1 MSHTALLQNVTLFSP
16 GHPLHNRSV
25 EIVIKD
31 GVISALGEGLGLAA
45 SELIDGQGAYVS
57 MGWMD
62 PFGVC
67 PDPGE
72 PWKET
77 LLSYSEAAQKG
88 GFTQVA
94 ALCGSNPKPDNESV
108 IAQVNGIGKG
118 LPAEILPLGYSSVG
132 GEGKEMAEMY
142 EMHLSGALAFT
153 DGITG
158 SASLGLRT
166 KLMQYAHSLGLNYI
180 HFPFQ
185 KALAPDGKIHEGLVN
200 ASLGFKGIP
209 SVSETVEL
217 LADIEL
223 AKYLKSPLR
232 VMGVSS
238 AESVDVIRRAKADGV
253 EIYAAVPVLN
263 LMYTD
268 EVMLD
273 FDENLKVL
281 PPLRAE
287 SDRKALL
294 LGLLDGTLTA
304 VMSNHHPEDIENK
317 KLEFDYAAWGAAT
330 LMQTFSLMCEAF
342 QYERPELWVPLLF
355 QGNRQFMGVAVDAMG
370 EGSEAN
376 LTLFTLDGEYCLMDE
391 RNPSKAYNVPRKAD
405 VLKGRVLGTIRKGCY
420 MKNHD

>member
-1 MSHTALLQNVTLFSP
+1 MTHTTLLQNVTLFSP
-16 GHPLHNRSV
+16 DHPLHNRNV
-25 EIVIKD
+25 EILIQD

-45 SELIDGQGAYVS
+45 SELLDGEGAFVS
-57 MGWMD
+57 LGWMD

-77 LLSYSEAAQKG
+77 LQSYSDAAQKG
-88 GFTQVA
+88 GFTHVA

-108 IAQVNGIGKG
+108 IAQVKGLGKS
-118 LPAEILPLGYSSVG
+118 LPAEILPLGFCSVG
-132 GEGKEMAEMY
+132 GEGNEMAEMY

-153 DGITG
+153 DGITA
-158 SASLGLRT
+158 SASLGLRI
-166 KLMQYAHSLGLNYI
+166 KFMQYAHSLGLNYI
-180 HFPFQ
+180 HFPYQ
-185 KALAPDGKIHEGLVN
+185 KALAPDGKVHEGLVN

-223 AKYLKSPLR
+223 AKYLKAPLR

-238 AESVDVIRRAKADGV
+238 ADSVEIVRKAKAEGV
-253 EIYAAVPVLN
+253 EIFAAVPVLN
-263 LMYTD
+263 LLYTD
-268 EVMLD
+268 EAMTD

-287 SDRKALL
+287 SDRKSLI

-304 VMSNHHPEDIENK
+304 VMSNHHPEEIENK
-317 KLEFDYAAWGAAT
+317 KLEFDYAAWGAST
-330 LMQTFSLMCEAF
+330 LMQTFSLMCKAF
-342 QYERPELWVPLLF
+342 QYERPELWIPLLF
-355 QGNRQFMGVAVDAMG
+355 QGNRQFMGVAVELMG
-370 EGSEAN
+370 EGIEAN
-376 LTLFTLDGEYCLMDE
+376 LTLFTLEGDYCLMNE
-391 RNPSKAYNVPRKAD
+391 RNPSKAYNVPRKED
-405 VLKGRVLGTIRKGCY
+405 VLKGRVLGTIRKGCF

>member
-1 MSHTALLQNVTLFSP
+1 MTHTTLLQNVTLFSP
-16 GHPLHNRSV
+16 DHPLHNRNV
-25 EIVIKD
+25 EILIQD

-45 SELIDGQGAYVS
+45 SELLDGEGAFVS
-57 MGWMD
+57 LGWMD

-77 LLSYSEAAQKG
+77 LQSYSDAAQKG
-88 GFTQVA
+88 GFTHVA
-94 ALCGSNPKPDNESV
+94 ALCGSNPKPENESV
-108 IAQVNGIGKG
+108 IAQVKGLGKS
-118 LPAEILPLGYSSVG
+118 LPAEILPLGFSSVG
-132 GEGKEMAEMY
+132 SEGNEMAEMY

-153 DGITG
+153 DGITA
-158 SASLGLRT
+158 SASLGLRI

-180 HFPFQ
+180 HFPYQ
-185 KALAPDGKIHEGLVN
+185 KALAPDGKVHEGLVN

-223 AKYLKSPLR
+223 AKYLKVPLR

-238 AESVDVIRRAKADGV
+238 ADSVEIVRKAKAEGV
-253 EIYAAVPVLN
+253 EIFAAVPVLN
-263 LMYTD
+263 LLYTD
-268 EVMLD
+268 EAMTD

-287 SDRKALL
+287 SDRKSLI

-317 KLEFDYAAWGAAT
+317 KLEFDYAAWGAST
-330 LMQTFSLMCEAF
+330 LMQTFSLMCKAF
-342 QYERPELWVPLLF
+342 QYERPELWIPLLF
-355 QGNRQFMGVAVDAMG
+355 QGNRQFMGVAVELMG
-370 EGSEAN
+370 EGIEAN
-376 LTLFTLDGEYCLMDE
+376 LTLFTLEGDYCLMNE
-391 RNPSKAYNVPRKAD
+391 RNPSKAYNVPRKED
-405 VLKGRVLGTIRKGCY
+405 VLKGRVLGTIRKGCF

>member
-1 MSHTALLQNVTLFSP
+1 MTHTTLLQNVTLFSP
-16 GHPLHNRSV
+16 DHPLHNRNV
-25 EIVIKD
+25 EILIQD

-45 SELIDGQGAYVS
+45 SELLDGEGAFVS
-57 MGWMD
+57 LGWMD

-77 LLSYSEAAQKG
+77 LQSYSDAAQKG
-88 GFTQVA
+88 GFTHVA

-108 IAQVNGIGKG
+108 IAQVKGLGKS
-118 LPAEILPLGYSSVG
+118 LPAEILPLGFSSVG
-132 GEGKEMAEMY
+132 GEGNEMAEMY

-153 DGITG
+153 DGITA
-158 SASLGLRT
+158 SASLGLRI

-180 HFPFQ
+180 HFPYQ
-185 KALAPDGKIHEGLVN
+185 KALAPDGKVHEGLVN

-209 SVSETVEL
+209 SVCETVEL

-223 AKYLKSPLR
+223 AKYLKAPLR
-232 VMGVSS
+232 VMGISS
-238 AESVDVIRRAKADGV
+238 ADSVEIVRKAKAEGV
-253 EIYAAVPVLN
+253 EIFAAVPVLN
-263 LMYTD
+263 LLYTD
-268 EVMLD
+268 EAMTD

-287 SDRKALL
+287 SDRKSLI

-317 KLEFDYAAWGAAT
+317 KLEFDYAAWGAST
-330 LMQTFSLMCEAF
+330 LMQTFSLMCKAF
-342 QYERPELWVPLLF
+342 QYERPELWIPLLF
-355 QGNRQFMGVAVDAMG
+355 QGNRQFMGVAVELMG
-370 EGSEAN
+370 EGIEAN
-376 LTLFTLDGEYCLMDE
+376 LTLFTLEGDYCLMNE
-391 RNPSKAYNVPRKAD
+391 RNPSKAYNVPRKED
-405 VLKGRVLGTIRKGCY
+405 VLKGRVLGTIRKGCF

>member
-1 MSHTALLQNVTLFSP
+1 MTHTTLLQNVTLFSP
-16 GHPLHNRSV
+16 DHPLHNRNV
-25 EIVIKD
+25 EILIQD

-45 SELIDGQGAYVS
+45 SELLDGEGAFVS
-57 MGWMD
+57 LGWMD

-77 LLSYSEAAQKG
+77 LQSYSDAAQKG
-88 GFTQVA
+88 GFTHVA

-108 IAQVNGIGKG
+108 IAQVKGLGKS
-118 LPAEILPLGYSSVG
+118 LPAEILPLGFSSVG
-132 GEGKEMAEMY
+132 GEGNEMAEMY

-153 DGITG
+153 DGITA
-158 SASLGLRT
+158 SASLGLRI

-180 HFPFQ
+180 HFPYQ
-185 KALAPDGKIHEGLVN
+185 KALAPDGKVHEGLVN

-223 AKYLKSPLR
+223 AKYLKAPLR
-232 VMGVSS
+232 VMGISS
-238 AESVDVIRRAKADGV
+238 TDSVEIVRKAKAEGV
-253 EIYAAVPVLN
+253 EIFAAVPVLN
-263 LMYTD
+263 LLYTD
-268 EVMLD
+268 EAMTD

-287 SDRKALL
+287 SDRKSLI

-317 KLEFDYAAWGAAT
+317 KLEFDYAAWGAST
-330 LMQTFSLMCEAF
+330 LMQTFSLMCKAF
-342 QYERPELWVPLLF
+342 QYERPELWIPLLF
-355 QGNRQFMGVAVDAMG
+355 QGNRQFMGVAVELMG
-370 EGSEAN
+370 EGIEAN
-376 LTLFTLDGEYCLMDE
+376 LTLFRLEGDYCLMNE
-391 RNPSKAYNVPRKAD
+391 RNPSKAYNVPRKED
-405 VLKGRVLGTIRKGCY
+405 VLKGRVLGTIRKGCF

>member
-1 MSHTALLQNVTLFSP
+1 MTHTTLLQNVTLFSP
-16 GHPLHNRSV
+16 DHPLHNRNV
-25 EIVIKD
+25 EILIQD

-45 SELIDGQGAYVS
+45 SELLDGEGAFVS
-57 MGWMD
+57 LGWMD

-77 LLSYSEAAQKG
+77 LQSYSDAAQKG
-88 GFTQVA
+88 GFTHVA

-108 IAQVNGIGKG
+108 IAQVKGLGKS
-118 LPAEILPLGYSSVG
+118 LPAEILPLGFSSVG
-132 GEGKEMAEMY
+132 GEGNEMAEMY

-153 DGITG
+153 DGITA
-158 SASLGLRT
+158 SASLGLRI

-180 HFPFQ
+180 HFPYQ
-185 KALAPDGKIHEGLVN
+185 KALAPDGKVHEGLVN

-223 AKYLKSPLR
+223 AKYLKAPLR
-232 VMGVSS
+232 VMGISS
-238 AESVDVIRRAKADGV
+238 ADSVEIVRKAKAEGV
-253 EIYAAVPVLN
+253 EIFAAVPVLN
-263 LMYTD
+263 LLYTD
-268 EVMLD
+268 EAMTD

-287 SDRKALL
+287 SDRKSLI

-317 KLEFDYAAWGAAT
+317 KLEFDYAAWGAST
-330 LMQTFSLMCEAF
+330 LMQTFSLMCKVF
-342 QYERPELWVPLLF
+342 QYERPELWIPLLF
-355 QGNRQFMGVAVDAMG
+355 QGNRQFMGVAVELMG
-370 EGSEAN
+370 EGIEAN
-376 LTLFTLDGEYCLMDE
+376 LTLFTLEGDYCLMNE
-391 RNPSKAYNVPRKAD
+391 RNPSKAYNVPRKED
-405 VLKGRVLGTIRKGCY
+405 VLKGRVLGTIRKGCF

>member
-1 MSHTALLQNVTLFSP
+1 MTHNTLLQNVTLFSP
-16 GHPLHNRSV
+16 GHPSHNCVV
-25 EIVIKD
+25 EILIQD
-31 GVISALGEGLGLAA
+31 GVIAAMGEGLGLSA

-57 MGWMD
+57 LGWMD

-77 LLSYSEAAQKG
+77 LQSYSDAAQKG

-108 IAQVNGIGKG
+108 ISQAKNMGRL
-118 LPAEILPLGYSSVG
+118 LPAEVLPLGYSSVG

-142 EMHLSGALAFT
+142 EMHQAGALAFT

-158 SASLGLRT
+158 SASLSLRT

-180 HFPFQ
+180 HFPYQ

-200 ASLGFKGIP
+200 ATLGFKGIP
-209 SVSETVEL
+209 AVSETVEL

-223 AKYLKSPLR
+223 AKYLKTPLR
-232 VMGVSS
+232 ILGVSA

-253 EIYAAVPVLN
+253 EIYASVPVLN
-263 LMYTD
+263 LLYTD
-268 EVMLD
+268 EAMLD

-281 PPLRAE
+281 PPLRSE
-287 SDRKALL
+287 SDRKALI
-294 LGLLDGTLTA
+294 LGLLDGTLTS

-330 LMQTFSLMCEAF
+330 LVQTFAIMCKAF
-342 QYERPELWVPLLF
+342 QYERPELWVPLLYK
-355 QGNRQFMGVAVDAMG
+355 GNRQFMGVPVETIG
-370 EGSEAN
+370 EGIEAN
-376 LTLFTLDGEYCLMDE
+376 LTLFTLTGEFALINE
-391 RNPSKAYNVPRKAD
+391 RNPSKAYNVPRKSD
-405 VLKGRVLGTIRKGCY
+405 VLQGKVLGTIRKGCF